1 MGKNLYYSEL
11 LKMLQNIVKNPENH
25 VGSDVWNNPKSNF
38 IDIEDTVGVVK
49 DKNDKTIFEAPKN
62 HDGKIIKRGEN
73 GMLLA
78 DQSEIIPKDV
88 SKKLHDIIM
97 KKIQRESKL
106 ERNLDFNQT
115 KVLKYL
121 EQFVRNK

>member
-1 MGKNLYYSEL
+1 MEKNLYYSEL

-73 GMLLA
+73 GMVLA
-78 DQSEIIPKDV
+78 DQPEIIPKDV

-97 KKIQRESKL
+97 KRIQRESKL